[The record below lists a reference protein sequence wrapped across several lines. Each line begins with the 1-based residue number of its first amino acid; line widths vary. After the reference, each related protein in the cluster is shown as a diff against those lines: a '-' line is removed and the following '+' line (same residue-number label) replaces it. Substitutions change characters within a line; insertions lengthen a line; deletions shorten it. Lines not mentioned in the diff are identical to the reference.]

1 MDKENNIVKMEE
13 NIKITIEEEFN
24 YNDQDL
30 LSCFSEVGPINSIDN
45 EDSELENKKQTFN
58 DKTDALD
65 KKKQFNYPKK
75 RKRNY
80 NECMEESIKENL
92 NIFGKRKILKKN

>member
-1 MDKENNIVKMEE
+1 MEE
-13 NIKITIEEEFN
+13 NIKITNEEEFD

-30 LSCFSEVGPINSIDN
+30 LSCFIEVGPVNSIEN

-58 DKTDALD
+58 KKTDALD
-65 KKKQFNYPKK
+65 KKKKFNYAKK

-80 NECMEESIKENL
+80 NECMEKSIKENL
-92 NIFGKRKILKKN
+92 NVFGKRKILKKNFNSSIFI